1 MANKHFEEFAQ
12 DCANKL
18 ASQIEAGKAP
28 WELGGVPA
36 AYPVDA
42 ISGKPLQGI
51 TALQLMVREKTSGFE
66 DNRWLTPSQIAVLGA
81 SVKKGSQ
88 RSSERCLESRIRGR
102 IQTYQDPTNVLQR

>member
-51 TALQLMVREKTSGFE
+51 TALQLMVREKSFRCKCKE
-66 DNRWLTPSQIAVLGA
+66 R
-81 SVKKGSQ
+81 SQ
-88 RSSERCLESRIRGR
+88 RSSERWLESRIRGR